1 MAAGDDIIPGAAAV
15 TGAVT
20 VALAVDGDAVT
31 VGGQDLIDGRDP
43 LLAAQVAD
51 VVQPVEGAPVLACGC
66 LEEQASMDLVEPPQ
80 SLLEDAG
87 SVGAQLMADHLSLDQ
102 QLSLGAG
109 VTELPVP
116 FGAVAGAA
124 VVGEDATEVSLT
136 AAVNS
141 TTWSKLPVADRD
153 TKFAFR
159 AAINRL
165 AAHATS
171 IEQFSSW
178 FFWRDP
184 SKPANNRNSYRMPFA
199 DVFDDGTV
207 KLVPAAVFS
216 AAAQLS
222 GAHGALPIIPPAEK
236 QQIIRTIDRIYDKFR
251 TMWDDPR
258 QVPPWDRAPSPEEP
272 VEASL
277 ETEAT
282 MAVTLVGNDLTAAL
296 GFAPPSAAFANPGFS
311 GPTKPR
317 ITDMGGWYAYQG
329 HIAQWG
335 VCHRGFKDTCILA
348 PRSRSNY
355 AEFTTGQVLTADG
368 QLVDTGTITMNTGHA
383 AHGLGLS
390 AAVAHYDNTGLAAVA
405 AAVGEDAFGIWASG
419 VVLPGVDPA
428 TVFAL
433 RASAISG
440 DWRWDGSNLELC
452 AALAVNTPGFPVYEM
467 TASGAEMM
475 SLTAAGVVHED
486 DCSCSVTADTGVPID
501 VGRLADQQRAMDTA
515 VSGRRQRKLLNIE
528 LPVRS

>member
-1 MAAGDDIIPGAAAV
+1 MTAGDDIIPGAADV
-15 TGAVT
+15 QD
-20 VALAVDGDAVT
+20 AVDGP
-31 VGGQDLIDGRDP
+31 DP
-43 LLAAQVAD
+43 LLAAQVAN
-51 VVQPVEGAPVLACGC
+51 VVQPVESCAVLACGC
-66 LEEQASMDLVEPPQ
+66 LDEQASMDLVQVSQPVHGVAE
-80 SLLEDAG
+80 
-87 SVGAQLMADHLSLDQ
+87 SVGH
-102 QLSLGAG
+102 QLSAEQLGFDEQRDLG
-109 VTELPVP
+109 TTGDQYPVLIP
-116 FGAVAGAA
+116 ADAA
-124 VVGEDATEVSLT
+124 VSVVVVDAAEGALT

-159 AAINRL
+159 AAIDRL

-222 GAHGALPIIPPAEK
+222 GAHGALPIIPDAEK

-251 TMWDDPR
+251 DMWDDPR
-258 QVPPWDRAPSPEEP
+258 QVPPWERAPSKEEP

-277 ETEAT
+277 ETEAD
-282 MAVTLVGNDLTAAL
+282 MPITLIDDPLTAAL
-296 GFAPPSAAFANPGFS
+296 GFSPPSAVFANPGFQ

-335 VCHRGFKDTCILA
+335 VCHRGMKEQCILA
-348 PRSRSNY
+348 PRSQTNY
-355 AEFTTGQVLTADG
+355 AEFKTGQVLTADG
-368 QLVDTGTITMNTGHA
+368 HLVDTGTITMNTGHA
-383 AHGLGLS
+383 SHGLGLQ

-405 AAVGEDAFGIWASG
+405 ANVGEDAHGIWAAG
-419 VVLPGVDPA
+419 VVMPGVDPA

-440 DWRWDGSNLELC
+440 DWRWNGSNLELC

-467 TASGAEMM
+467 TASGEQPM
-475 SLTAAGVVHED
+475 SLTAAGVVHGD
-486 DCSCSVTADTGVPID
+486 DCGCDTVTADAAPPPID
-501 VGRLADQQRAMDTA
+501 LARLGEQQRAMNQA
-515 VSGRRQRKLLNIE
+515 AAQRQQRKLLNIK